1 MASDRRLDLLL
12 VVAII
17 VAEVSNLLLVTDG
30 AGHRDLATV
39 SLLVVSAL
47 PLVCWR
53 RSPFVATS
61 ICATATIV
69 LSALG
74 DPHLGLGVIVSVF
87 GVALWGGTLARRV
100 ALALLIVGVPAVPLL
115 TDDVESI
122 PKDIALYAAAWI
134 LGTLLRE
141 RRISAEVLQERARE
155 LEQEREEKAALAA
168 EAERM
173 RIARE
178 LHDVLTHSMSVMVI
192 QAQAGQAATGDDA
205 RVAGSLA
212 RIEAIGKES
221 LVELRRLL
229 QRVRSDDE
237 APPLAPAPGLAQ
249 LDALVG
255 EVRAAG
261 LDVSV
266 ELEGE
271 VRPLP
276 TSIDLSAFRIV
287 QEALTNTLRHA
298 GGAATQ
304 IVLRYRPDEFA
315 VEVLD
320 HGGTGQANGAG
331 NGLAGMRERVALVG
345 GTLVVEDVPGGGFR
359 VAARMPLQVVP

>member
-1 MASDRRLDLLL
+1 MARDRRLDLLL
-12 VVAII
+12 AVAII
-17 VAEVSNLLLVTDG
+17 FAEVSNLLLVSDG
-30 AGHRDLATV
+30 ADHRDLATV
-39 SLLVVSAL
+39 SLLVASAL
-47 PLVCWR
+47 PLVYWR
-53 RSPFVATS
+53 RSPFVVSS

-69 LSALG
+69 LAVLG
-74 DPHLGLGVIVSVF
+74 DPHLGLGVIASVF
-87 GVALWGGTLARRV
+87 GVALWGGTLARRFS
-100 ALALLIVGVPAVPLL
+100 LAALIVGVPAVPLL
-115 TDDVESI
+115 TNDAESI

-141 RRISAEVLQERARE
+141 RRISTEALQERARE
-155 LEQEREEKAALAA
+155 LEQEREEKAVLAA

-192 QAQAGQAATGDDA
+192 QAQAAQAAAGDEA
-205 RVAGSLA
+205 RVARSLA

-221 LVELRRLL
+221 LVELRGLL
-229 QRVRSDDE
+229 QRVRSHEE

-261 LDVSV
+261 LEVSV
-266 ELEGE
+266 ELDGE
-271 VRPLP
+271 ARPLP
-276 TSIDLSAFRIV
+276 TSVDLSAYRIV

-298 GGAATQ
+298 GGVATRV
-304 IVLRYRPDEFA
+304 VLSYRPDEFA

-320 HGGTGQANGAG
+320 HGSRGQATVAG
-331 NGLAGMRERVALVG
+331 NGLAGMRERIALVG
-345 GTLVVEDVPGGGFR
+345 GTLVAEDVPGGGFR
-359 VAARMPLQVVP
+359 VAARMPLRAEP